1 MIITKTY
8 EYWVNKI
15 ELTKT
20 SVTSKK
26 EIIHPNVDVSFL
38 SFLVGL
44 IDGDGC
50 FSTLLTKSDKTNKI
64 SIRNRLS
71 IS

>member
-1 MIITKTY
+1 MFFIFPILAAYVLNTKTY

-20 SVTSKK
+20 PVTSKK

-38 SFLVGL
+38 SFLVGI
-44 IDGDGC
+44 IDGDGYIQARKNLMV
-50 FSTLLTKSDKTNKI
+50 T
-64 SIRNRLS
+64 
-71 IS
+71 